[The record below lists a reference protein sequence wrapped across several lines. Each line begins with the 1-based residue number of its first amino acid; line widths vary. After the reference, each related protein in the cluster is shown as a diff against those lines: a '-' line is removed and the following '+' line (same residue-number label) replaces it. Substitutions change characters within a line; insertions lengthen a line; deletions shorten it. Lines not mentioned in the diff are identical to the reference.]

1 MPSSTGPASRA
12 PSEWLLGELFPAECE
27 MQQTVLHELG
37 KRVVLQVSRLWAAS
51 AASADGV
58 RDSSWPVALQ
68 GDAHLLHSAAAEL
81 PPARHS

>member
-1 MPSSTGPASRA
+1 MSGCLANCS
-12 PSEWLLGELFPAECE
+12 LLSVKCNKPL
-27 MQQTVLHELG
+27 VLHELG